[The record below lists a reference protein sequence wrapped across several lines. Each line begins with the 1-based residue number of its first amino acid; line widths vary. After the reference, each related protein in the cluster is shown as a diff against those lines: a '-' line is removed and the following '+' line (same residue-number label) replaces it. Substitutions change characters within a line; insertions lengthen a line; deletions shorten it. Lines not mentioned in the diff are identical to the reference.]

1 LEDLPVAELIP
12 FSPGNA
18 SEDDLKLVA
27 EGKMRLAEI
36 PIDVDELGRIKT
48 GTVDNSDAITALLED
63 RDEGP

>member
-1 LEDLPVAELIP
+1 VGKLIP
-12 FSPGNA
+12 FLPGDA

-36 PIDVDELGRIKT
+36 HIDVDELGRIKS
-48 GTVDNSDAITALLED
+48 GSVDDSDGIEALLKD